1 MTTLTLEIPDDEV
14 DTFVIRRMGQGEYH
28 IFLTHRFGFALD
40 QHGQILGPDAPR
52 GCAMDHDPGLALE
65 RALEHLRKEV
75 ELRKTSQ
82 PKATYVAK
90 PAPAFAADFDL
101 EL

>member
-1 MTTLTLEIPDDEV
+1 MATLTLEIPDDEV

-52 GCAMDHDPGLALE
+52 GCAMDHDPELALK
-65 RALEHLRKEV
+65 RALDHLRKEV
-75 ELRKTSQ
+75 EIRQTSQ
-82 PKATYVAK
+82 PKAHRAPV
-90 PAPAFAADFDL
+90 PAFAADFDL